1 MSAYEEALE
10 RGRKVGVSRAPAA
23 EAIAMFCE
31 STLQILVG
39 AVSPEMVWT
48 GAIARR
54 MSFLDFGRLCRRPME
69 VEVLQWLDTV
79 IVTHLRNRY
88 EFQFSS
94 LPLPGGPTG
103 SYTEEQAVYELLV
116 TTGLSETEIRTLVR
130 EAREDNVSGREIVR

>member
-1 MSAYEEALE
+1 MSAYQEALK
-10 RGRKVGVSRAPAA
+10 RGRKIGVSRAPTA

-54 MSFLDFGRLCRRPME
+54 MSLLDFGRLCARPRE
-69 VEVLQWLDTV
+69 AEVLQWLDTV
-79 IVTHLRNRY
+79 IVTHLRGRY

-94 LPLPGGPTG
+94 LPLPGGPAA
-103 SYTEEQAVYELLV
+103 SYTAEQAVYELLV
-116 TTGLSETEIRTLVR
+116 TTCLDEAEIRTLLR
-130 EAREDNVSGREIVR
+130 EARENDVSGREIAR